1 MSLGKRFASS
11 IKGKQATAKRAKTRD
26 STKDLADL
34 RGSQSMALFCSVDSA
49 KTPTFS
55 FSVLQQRMFTPRT
68 RFSRA
73 SSLGFHCVPLNRI
86 HDTTWM
92 PTSVKHLVQRFLRS
106 L

>member
-1 MSLGKRFASS
+1 
-11 IKGKQATAKRAKTRD
+11 
-26 STKDLADL
+26 
-34 RGSQSMALFCSVDSA
+34 MALFRSVDSA
-49 KTPTFS
+49 KTPTFF

-73 SSLGFHCVPLNRI
+73 SSLGFHCVPFNKIYGITRI
-86 HDTTWM
+86 